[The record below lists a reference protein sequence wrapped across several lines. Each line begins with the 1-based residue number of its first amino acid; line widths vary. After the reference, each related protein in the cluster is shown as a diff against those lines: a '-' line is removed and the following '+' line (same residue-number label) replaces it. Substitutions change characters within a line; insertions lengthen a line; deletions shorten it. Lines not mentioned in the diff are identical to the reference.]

1 MIKKENKKN
10 RKMFIVTDLVS
21 LRKVKLEPIMKKEYS
36 IKLVEM
42 LKYLKEQYIMH
53 KDGKI

>member
-1 MIKKENKKN
+1 
-10 RKMFIVTDLVS
+10 MFIVTDLVS